1 MAESTGDI
9 KRRIRSI
16 QSTQKITKAMKMVS
30 AAKLRRAQEKL
41 LASRP
46 YAKKLTEVLGRL
58 VQGAGDLNTLSLMPG
73 RKVR

>member
-46 YAKKLTEVLGRL
+46 
-58 VQGAGDLNTLSLMPG
+58 M
-73 RKVR
+73 RKN